1 MPPRLYLET
10 TIPSYL
16 VARPSRDALMR
27 GMQVATRRCWDGERQ
42 NYELF
47 VSEFV
52 EIEAA
57 QGDAVMAAER
67 VRTID
72 LLPRLPVTES
82 IRQLTAAILA
92 TGLIPSKAAV
102 DASHIAV
109 AAVHGMDML
118 LTWNCTHIHNI
129 AISRQI
135 GQICTRA
142 GFQLP
147 AICTPFDLLKP

>member
-27 GMQVATRRCWDGERQ
+27 GMQVATRRWWDGERQ

-57 QGDAVMAAER
+57 QGDAEMAAER
-67 VRTID
+67 VRTIEP
-72 LLPRLPVTES
+72 LPRLPVTES

-92 TGLIPSKAAV
+92 TGLIGSGCLAYRRSRRAWNGY
-102 DASHIAV
+102 V
-109 AAVHGMDML
+109 ADVELHAHSQHRHQPAD
-118 LTWNCTHIHNI
+118 
-129 AISRQI
+129 
-135 GQICTRA
+135 RA
-142 GFQLP
+142 NLHPCRLSVSGHLH
-147 AICTPFDLLKP
+147 TV

>member
-27 GMQVATRRCWDGERQ
+27 GMQVATRRWWDDERQ

-57 QGDAVMAAER
+57 QGDAEMAAER
-67 VRTID
+67 LRTIE

-82 IRQLTAAILA
+82 IRKLTATILA
-92 TGLIPSKAAV
+92 TGLIPAKADRKSV
-102 DASHIAV
+102 V
-109 AAVHGMDML
+109 
-118 LTWNCTHIHNI
+118 
-129 AISRQI
+129 
-135 GQICTRA
+135 
-142 GFQLP
+142 
-147 AICTPFDLLKP
+147 